1 MKNYQLFKERK
12 CIMENK
18 NHLFSRLLPFL
29 LTIVTAI
36 IVVFIAQILLDV
48 KAELL
53 EVKATLRKME
63 EEKIKSASFQPFK
76 AIQENC
82 TDCHNERRFMGIH
95 GGDTEINNI
104 IKYME
109 QMPDVHLSPQDVE
122 KVHGSLSLLKCA
134 KCHDESQLQIL
145 ASLNSARQ
153 REIIERMSKKSGS
166 DISPDEVGQI
176 QKAMLEIQGF

>member
-1 MKNYQLFKERK
+1 
-12 CIMENK
+12 MENK
-18 NHLFSRLLPFL
+18 NHLFNRLLPFL
-29 LTIVTAI
+29 LTIVTTI

-48 KAELL
+48 KAELM
-53 EVKATLRKME
+53 EVKATLKKME
-63 EEKIKSASFQPFK
+63 EEKIKSVTFQPFK

-95 GGDTEINNI
+95 GGDAEINNI

-122 KVHGSLSLLKCA
+122 KVHGSLALLKCA

-145 ASLNSARQ
+145 ASLNSIRQ

-166 DISPDEVGQI
+166 NMSSDEVAQI
-176 QKAMLEIQGF
+176 QKAMHQIQGF